1 MADTLERIALAMRKR
16 ALQMRERHRTGR
28 AVELEQFAALVEAA
42 ALPPCPPPP
51 APLERLPFAV
61 MCHTLADRCADILR
75 NDDAQVRAG
84 AFERLRDADR
94 VAVSRLR
101 AYAHGVGDEADAA
114 PELFKE
120 TRP

>member
-1 MADTLERIALAMRKR
+1 MDALQALALDMRKR
-16 ALQMRERHRTGR
+16 ALHMRERHRIGR
-28 AVELEQFAALVEAA
+28 AVELEQFAARLDSL

-84 AFERLRDADR
+84 AYERLRDADR

-120 TRP
+120 THP

>member
-1 MADTLERIALAMRKR
+1 MADSLERLALAMRAQ
-16 ALQMRERHRTGR
+16 ALIHRERGR
-28 AVELEQFAALVEAA
+28 HNRAKELEGFAFAVETCAALDSATF
-42 ALPPCPPPP
+42 
-51 APLERLPFAV
+51 APMPFAV

-84 AFERLRDADR
+84 QFERLREADR

-120 TRP
+120 THP